1 MKTSAPTLSRGDDG
15 GCTGRS
21 AEGYFASQGMGRVAA
36 MVAARSSNP
45 ILSRGPLSP
54 GARSVVATDLAA
66 LLEGMAEGLLSRG
79 MDDEATD
86 LLGAAGALRER
97 VETPACSR
105 KRAS

>member
-1 MKTSAPTLSRGDDG
+1 MHGLTMTSAPTPSPGDGG

-21 AEGYFASQGMGRVAA
+21 AEDYFASQGMGRVAA
-36 MVAARSSNP
+36 MVAARSSN
-45 ILSRGPLSP
+45 RTRFQGSP
-54 GARSVVATDLAA
+54 SQPARCAVATDLAA

-97 VETPACSR
+97 AETA
-105 KRAS
+105 